1 MNALRK
7 MSGIKYIGLLLVFVW
22 PIAASAQQ
30 TSGTVSAVVID
41 AGSKEPVGFAS
52 AALLSQANKSYVAGL
67 QTVDDGKIMFSDVDP
82 GVYAIRVSYVG
93 YENYLKEHVTVEA
106 GKQIDLGNLLLKAS
120 GELLEEVVVEGT
132 PPRSEERRVG
142 KEGVSTC
149 RSRWSP

>member
-1 MNALRK
+1 
-7 MSGIKYIGLLLVFVW
+7 
-22 PIAASAQQ
+22 
-30 TSGTVSAVVID
+30 
-41 AGSKEPVGFAS
+41 
-52 AALLSQANKSYVAGL
+52 
-67 QTVDDGKIMFSDVDP
+67 MFSDVDP

-132 PPRSEERRVG
+132 PPAMELGIDRKIFNVAQSTLSVGRSEERRVG
-142 KEGVSTC
+142 KECVSTC